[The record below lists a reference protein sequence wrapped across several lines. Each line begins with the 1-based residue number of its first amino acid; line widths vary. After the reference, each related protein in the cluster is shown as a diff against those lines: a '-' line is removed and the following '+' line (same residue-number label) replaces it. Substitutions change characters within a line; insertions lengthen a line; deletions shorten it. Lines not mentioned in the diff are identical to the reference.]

1 MYNMR
6 THEEFCSEIFERKK
20 SIIKRRREQKRII
33 VACSSFAIF
42 VAIVISARVTL
53 DTPGGGTGEQ
63 QSPNSPAV
71 DLPEVDESNSNRP
84 PQIENPSHSTD
95 VEEEKYIEDVI
106 QPNDN
111 YQSNISLGGDE
122 SEEET
127 DSSESNSDA
136 ENQSR
141 RQKISDTLYSTS
153 HPMLEAGEDPY
164 PYIPGIADGSGENDY
179 PAAPPILD
187 AEDDPYPSC
196 SE

>member
-1 MYNMR
+1 MR

-20 SIIKRRREQKRII
+20 GIIKKRREQKRII

-42 VAIVISARVTL
+42 AAIAISARVTL
-53 DTPGGGTGEQ
+53 GTPGLGTGEQ
-63 QSPNSPAV
+63 QSPNSPTV
-71 DLPEVDESNSNRP
+71 ELPEVGESNSNRL

-95 VEEEKYIEDVI
+95 VEDEKYIEDVI

-111 YQSNISLGGDE
+111 YQSNISIGGDE
-122 SEEET
+122 SEET
-127 DSSESNSDA
+127 DSSESSNSDT

-141 RQKISDTLYSTS
+141 RQEVSDALYSTS

-164 PYIPGIADGSGENDY
+164 PYVPGTFDGNGESGY
-179 PAAPPILD
+179 PTTPPMLD